1 MTISAA
7 QQKIIDDFD
16 DQRTNLNN
24 GVISTGQTDI
34 LDRIEI
40 RDDHDPDMQEESSQL
55 GRYGLQ
61 GLTFGFA
68 DEIEAYLT
76 TLYKKGVLKEDAD
89 YKEVRNEIRQKLAT
103 YAEENGGKALM
114 AEMAGAVIPTVVAVF
129 GGPGG
134 WTAAL
139 SNITRMSKGI
149 FSAGKSGQSILQT
162 ANRSGGATAVY
173 SVGTSDKEA
182 FGEDSDKLGL
192 VTDALQG
199 YGFGA
204 TVGGTIAG
212 IGKIASPIV
221 VKALEKLR
229 STKNDKLSF
238 VVRKELNRMVKKT
251 GLSEEEIIQKV
262 TDGEIIVENETLRY
276 WIKSIV
282 QQAETGKPALI
293 LKDTLQGKAPVYDK
307 AGNLIEERIISR
319 PKQTRDELQT
329 TMQESIKRGNTKK
342 DLLKAYQQTDD
353 EFYAI
358 ENKAY
363 NKILK
368 KNDVELDSATLDVLM
383 QSIRRF
389 EGGADTINKMIAGD
403 ELVSKAFYKIDDET
417 GELILTRMPT
427 LADAELIY
435 RSIRNQKDK
444 LFRRGEFDLA
454 GVLSNNMHKLKTQI
468 NKFSPKLKQT
478 RANAHSLR
486 TAREA
491 FVMGRKIL
499 TMGSEDAASIIREFE
514 KHSSYS
520 KAATKKAQAQIWQ
533 SLRDGV
539 LVQLKSKDGLAIV
552 RNIHKDNKNM
562 NKIISM
568 IFPDDKV
575 DDIISK
581 ARIASQADD
590 TANKISVIAGAP
602 STPLAQAATDVATS
616 AAGGD
621 WVMSIV
627 RPLMKF
633 GKDRG
638 IPEKEAME
646 YVKLVTEQNPELVRK
661 ALVDDNA
668 MNQLQKIMDSL
679 ITRGSQVAGEV
690 EAKVR
695 GSDAVK
701 AYDPMAGLLEYATT
715 VGGNLLG
722 VNK

>member
-1 MTISAA
+1 MSIDGQQTLIDQFIQSRENANDGVISSGQASMIDDL
-7 QQKIIDDFD
+7 QIRDDFD
-16 DQRTNLNN
+16 PL
-24 GVISTGQTDI
+24 
-34 LDRIEI
+34 
-40 RDDHDPDMQEESSQL
+40 MEEQPSQL
-55 GRYGLQ
+55 GRFGLQ
-61 GLTFGFA
+61 GLSFGFA

-114 AEMAGAVIPTVVAVF
+114 AEMAGAVIPTVIAVF

-149 FSAGKSGQSILQT
+149 FSAGKSGQSVLQT
-162 ANRSGGATAVY
+162 ANRSGAATAVY

-182 FGEDSDKLGL
+182 LGEDSDKLGL
-192 VTDALQG
+192 ATDAITG

-204 TVGGTIAG
+204 TIGGTIAG
-212 IGKIASPIV
+212 LGKIASPIV

-229 STKNDKLSF
+229 VNKTDKLSL

-282 QQAETGKPALI
+282 QQADTGKPALI
-293 LKDTLQGKAPVYDK
+293 LKDTLQGKPPVYNE
-307 AGNLIEERIISR
+307 AGELIEEGIVSR

-329 TMQESIKRGNTKK
+329 TMQESIKRGDTKK

-363 NKILK
+363 NKLLK
-368 KNDVELDSATLDVLM
+368 KNDVELDDATLDVLM

-403 ELVSKAFYKIDDET
+403 ELVTKAFYKLDDET
-417 GELILTRMPT
+417 GEMILTRMPT

-444 LFRRGEFDLA
+444 LYRRGEFDLA

-468 NKFSPKLKQT
+468 NKFSPKLKKV
-478 RANAHSLR
+478 RAEAHSLR

-491 FVMGRKIL
+491 FVMGRKL
-499 TMGSEDAASIIREFE
+499 LNMGSEDVAKILRDFE

-520 KAATKKAQAQIWQ
+520 KAATKKAQAQIMQ

-552 RNIHKDNKNM
+552 RNIHKDNKNLHS
-562 NKIISM
+562 IITK

-590 TANKISVIAGAP
+590 TASKISVTAGP
-602 STPLAQAATDVATS
+602 QSTPLAQAGADVATS

-621 WVMSIV
+621 WVMAIV

-661 ALVDDNA
+661 ALIDDNA

-679 ITRGSQVAGEV
+679 ISRGSQVAGEV

-701 AYDPMAGLLEYATT
+701 AYDPLAGLLEYATT
-715 VGGNLLG
+715 AGVNLLG